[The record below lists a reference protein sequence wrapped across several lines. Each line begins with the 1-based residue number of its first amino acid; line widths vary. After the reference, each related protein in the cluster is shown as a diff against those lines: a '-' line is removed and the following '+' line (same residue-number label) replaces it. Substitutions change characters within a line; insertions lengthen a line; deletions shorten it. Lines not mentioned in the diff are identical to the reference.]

1 MKVRFSE
8 SFLASHRINQRERM
22 QKYTCRCSWHAL
34 KFSPLRLVSSFWLS
48 GHLFLAMQFI
58 SDFIWVNLRWNGPTW
73 QAKTII
79 SCFFNWKERIAR
91 ARDRNTALVNQSASQ
106 DCRFAT
112 NQCLKSAD
120 LWYRLKKN
128 RAGFKTQ
135 PPAFGLGR
143 VNYGQRK

>member
-48 GHLFLAMQFI
+48 GHLCLAMQFI
-58 SDFIWVNLRWNGPTW
+58 SEFIWVNLRWNGPTW

-79 SCFFNWKERIAR
+79 CISLLIRLKRLSETDRDVLRIQR
-91 ARDRNTALVNQSASQ
+91 ANQSASQ
-106 DCRFAT
+106 ECRFTT
-112 NQCLKSAD
+112 NQRPRLPTCDQSA
-120 LWYRLKKN
+120 LQECRFVTPTKKN
-128 RAGFKTQ
+128 K
-135 PPAFGLGR
+135 PSAF
-143 VNYGQRK
+143 